1 MPFNY
6 VQFSIARCAVLNA
19 SWKRARKKNT
29 LTTNDVSD
37 AVLKHTC
44 KLALTKNLCL
54 LTTRYYAYLAA
65 GSLSISLTGRTTEQK
80 RATKRAKPNAQD
92 RVRKNG
98 SDRPEEKKRRAIP
111 KYLTECVRTVRQTS
125 VRAQQPQML
134 DSLCALKFRAN
145 NSSPQHQRQTTS
157 LALVSHSHVTQL
169 QFIDYDVISWFYF
182 DTVCL

>member
-54 LTTRYYAYLAA
+54 LTTWYYAYLAA

-98 SDRPEEKKRRAIP
+98 SDRPSAQDRVRKNGSDRPEEKKRRAIP
-111 KYLTECVRTVRQTS
+111 KYQTECVRQTS

-145 NSSPQHQRQTTS
+145 NSSPQHQRQSTS

-169 QFIDYDVISWFYF
+169 QF
-182 DTVCL
+182 